1 MIELTFMCFSRVSP
15 TKGTE
20 NVSKT
25 PIQLAAERNSSE
37 ILALLAEYT
46 QSPLIKLLKLIIECE
61 EGKGNSFDVFKKQL
75 QQFSATKVNCLK
87 QFSSRDKMD

>member
-1 MIELTFMCFSRVSP
+1 MITTTFIFFSRVSP
-15 TKGTE
+15 SKGTE

-25 PIQLAAERNSSE
+25 PIQLAAERNSTE

-61 EGKGNSFDVFKKQL
+61 EGQENSVDVFKKQL
-75 QQFSATKVNCLK
+75 EQVSATKVNGL
-87 QFSSRDKMD
+87 

>member
-1 MIELTFMCFSRVSP
+1 MIELTFMFSSRVSP

-61 EGKGNSFDVFKKQL
+61 DGGKENSVDVFKKQL
-75 QQFSATKVNCLK
+75 EIFSATKVNCL
-87 QFSSRDKMD
+87 

>member
-1 MIELTFMCFSRVSP
+1 MMIELTFMFFSRVSP

-37 ILALLAEYT
+37 ILDLLAEYT

-61 EGKGNSFDVFKKQL
+61 EGKENSVDVFKKQL
-75 QQFSATKVNCLK
+75 EQFSATKVNCL
-87 QFSSRDKMD
+87 

>member
-1 MIELTFMCFSRVSP
+1 MIELTFMFFSRVSP

-37 ILALLAEYT
+37 ILDLLAEYT

-61 EGKGNSFDVFKKQL
+61 EGKENSVDGFKKHL
-75 QQFSATKVNCLK
+75 EQFSATKVYCL
-87 QFSSRDKMD
+87 

>member
-1 MIELTFMCFSRVSP
+1 MFFSRVSP
-15 TKGTE
+15 SKGTE

-61 EGKGNSFDVFKKQL
+61 EGQENSVDVFKKQL
-75 QQFSATKVNCLK
+75 EQVSATKVNCL
-87 QFSSRDKMD
+87 

>member
-1 MIELTFMCFSRVSP
+1 MIELTFMFSSRVSP

-25 PIQLAAERNSSE
+25 PIQLAAERNSTE

-61 EGKGNSFDVFKKQL
+61 EGQENSVDVFKKQL
-75 QQFSATKVNCLK
+75 EQVSATKVNGL
-87 QFSSRDKMD
+87 

>member
-1 MIELTFMCFSRVSP
+1 MFFSRVSP
-15 TKGTE
+15 SKGTE

-61 EGKGNSFDVFKKQL
+61 EGQENSVDVFKKQL
-75 QQFSATKVNCLK
+75 EQVSATKVSCL
-87 QFSSRDKMD
+87 

>member
-1 MIELTFMCFSRVSP
+1 MSMITTTFMFFSRVSP
-15 TKGTE
+15 SMGTE

-37 ILALLAEYT
+37 ILDLLAEYT

-61 EGKGNSFDVFKKQL
+61 EGRKEHSVDVFKNQL
-75 QQFSATKVNCLK
+75 EQFSTTKVYCL
-87 QFSSRDKMD
+87 QII

>member
-1 MIELTFMCFSRVSP
+1 MFFSRVSP

-61 EGKGNSFDVFKKQL
+61 EGQENSVDVFKKQL
-75 QQFSATKVNCLK
+75 EQVSATKVNCL
-87 QFSSRDKMD
+87 

>member
-1 MIELTFMCFSRVSP
+1 MIELTFMFSSRVSP

-25 PIQLAAERNSSE
+25 PIQLAAERNSTE

-61 EGKGNSFDVFKKQL
+61 EGQENSVDVFKKQL
-75 QQFSATKVNCLK
+75 EQVSATKVNCL
-87 QFSSRDKMD
+87 